1 MPLPSV
7 NGSPG
12 SFSAGA
18 SSLPLEVPEVCL
30 PEEAELPP
38 VVLAEGFDVPPGVVE
53 AGGVV
58 GVGAGVVVS
67 GVVVPGLDV
76 SGLLD
81 DGFFSSSLSFFGSS

>member
-7 NGSPG
+7 NGSPAPFRRG
-12 SFSAGA
+12 LP
-18 SSLPLEVPEVCL
+18 LPLEVPEVCL

-67 GVVVPGLDV
+67 GW
-76 SGLLD
+76 
-81 DGFFSSSLSFFGSS
+81 

>member
-53 AGGVV
+53 A
-58 GVGAGVVVS
+58 
-67 GVVVPGLDV
+67 L
-76 SGLLD
+76 
-81 DGFFSSSLSFFGSS
+81 SLIHI